1 MIVEDL
7 ITSVLTTFSYNDLDL
22 SLRPVLCFLYQVNAK
37 LQCKKIKK
45 NNRWTDFQMSGACKV
60 KEDIKNH
67 SLDVIYP
74 KQLQSLI
81 HAKSAA
87 AIVEETLEFWRNCVV
102 ENKRGRLLVAR
113 KCEKDDQNMAYMH
126 KIFKLGMKG
135 EWEFKIEI

>member
-60 KEDIKNH
+60 KEDIK
-67 SLDVIYP
+67 
-74 KQLQSLI
+74 
-81 HAKSAA
+81 KSQFGRNISKTI
-87 AIVEETLEFWRNCVV
+87 AIFDTCEIRCCNRRRNFGILEELCC
-102 ENKRGRLLVAR
+102 R
-113 KCEKDDQNMAYMH
+113 K
-126 KIFKLGMKG
+126 
-135 EWEFKIEI
+135 